1 MEDLKRQH
9 FSDEELLA
17 KEKEIQSRNL
27 FFIHNFG
34 ELVDV
39 KEDYA
44 EVRLR
49 LVPESM
55 NFLGT
60 VHGGAHF
67 TLADVCAGI
76 VCRTDGRRYVTQHAS
91 VEYIRAV
98 KGGVL
103 TAKGTVLHRGRTSCI
118 VEIRISSEEGKLAFA
133 GTFQFAC
140 IG

>member
-1 MEDLKRQH
+1 MADLNRQQ
-9 FSDEELLA
+9 FTDAELFA

-27 FFIHNFG
+27 FFIHNHG

-39 KEDYA
+39 RKDYA
-44 EVRLR
+44 EVQLR

-76 VCRTDGRRYVTQHAS
+76 VCRTDGRKYVTQHAS

-103 TAKGTVLHRGRTSCI
+103 SAKGSVMHRGRTGCV
-118 VEIRISSEEGKLAFA
+118 VEIRIFSEEGKLAFA